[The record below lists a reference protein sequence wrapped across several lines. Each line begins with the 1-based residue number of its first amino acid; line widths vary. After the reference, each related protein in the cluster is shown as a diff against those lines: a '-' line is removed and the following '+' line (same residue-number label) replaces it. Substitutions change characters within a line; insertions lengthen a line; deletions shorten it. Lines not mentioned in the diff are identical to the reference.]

1 MKPRTGK
8 CNLPP
13 PMTRWLDVL
22 DRGFF
27 DLAFP
32 RDCAVTQEPMEDGPF
47 LHLSPAGVALL
58 PRIGDPRCLTCGHPF
73 EGILEGDRACPHC
86 LDLRP
91 AFGRAVCAFRARGPA
106 RRIVHRIKYER
117 CPFLAD
123 DLAAAAV
130 EDEVFRRHL
139 AGSVLVPVPL
149 HAARRRDRGYNQA
162 ERIAGRLADLVAGC
176 RAEALLRK
184 QHETVSQTR
193 LGRQERRQNVAG
205 AFVVAPGQS
214 VDPTTRYV
222 VIDDVLT
229 TGATLHACAIA
240 LRKAGA
246 ECVDAA
252 ALCHG

>member
-1 MKPRTGK
+1 MG
-8 CNLPP
+8 
-13 PMTRWLDVL
+13 WLADL
-22 DRGFF
+22 DRGFL
-27 DLAFP
+27 DLCFP
-32 RDCAVTQEPMEDGPF
+32 RDCAVTQATMDDEP
-47 LHLSPAGVALL
+47 LRHLSPAGIDLL
-58 PRIGDPRCLTCGHPF
+58 PRILDPRCLSCGHPF

-91 AFGRAVCAFRARGPA
+91 AFGRAVCAFRARGSA

-162 ERIAGRLADLVAGC
+162 ERIAERLASLIPGC

-193 LGRQERRQNVAG
+193 LGRQERRKNVAG
-205 AFVVAPGQS
+205 AFAVAQGRS
-214 VDPTTRYV
+214 VDPATRYV

-240 LRKAGA
+240 LRQAGA
-246 ECVDAA
+246 ELVDAA

>member
-1 MKPRTGK
+1 MG
-8 CNLPP
+8 
-13 PMTRWLDVL
+13 WLADL

-32 RDCAVTQEPMEDGPF
+32 RDCAVTQEPMDDEDRR
-47 LHLSPAGVALL
+47 HLSEAGADQLA
-58 PRIGDPRCLTCGHPF
+58 RIHDPRCLTCGHPF

-91 AFGRAVCAFRARGPA
+91 AFARAVCAFRARGPA
-106 RRIVHRIKYER
+106 RRIIHRIKYEH

-123 DLAAAAV
+123 DLAHAAMA
-130 EDEVFRRHL
+130 DDLFRRHL

-149 HAARRRDRGYNQA
+149 HAARRFDRGYNQA
-162 ERIAGRLADLVAGC
+162 ERIAVFLAKHVAGC
-176 RAEALLRK
+176 RAECLLRK
-184 QHETVSQTR
+184 QHETTSQTR
-193 LGRQERRQNVAG
+193 LGRQDRRKNVAG
-205 AFVVAPGQS
+205 AFVVAGGMS
-214 VDPTTRYV
+214 VDPDVRYV

-240 LRKAGA
+240 LKQAGA
-246 ECVDAA
+246 ATVDAA

>member
-1 MKPRTGK
+1 
-8 CNLPP
+8 
-13 PMTRWLDVL
+13 MTRWLDVL
-22 DRGFF
+22 DRGFL
-27 DLAFP
+27 DLVFP
-32 RDCAVTQEPMEDGPF
+32 RDCAVTQLPMDDEP
-47 LHLSPAGVALL
+47 LRHLSPAGVGLL

-123 DLAAAAV
+123 DLAAAAA
-130 EDEVFRRHL
+130 EDEVFCRHL
-139 AGSVLVPVPL
+139 AGSILVPVPL
-149 HAARRRDRGYNQA
+149 HEARRRDRGYNQA
-162 ERIAGRLADLVAGC
+162 ERIAGRLAALIPGC

-184 QHETVSQTR
+184 QYETVSQTR
-193 LGRQERRQNVAG
+193 LGRQERRKNVAG
-205 AFVVAPGQS
+205 AFILAPGRS
-214 VDPTTRYV
+214 VDPAARYV

-229 TGATLHACAIA
+229 TGATLHACAVA

-246 ECVDAA
+246 EGVDAA
-252 ALCHG
+252 ALAHG

>member
-1 MKPRTGK
+1 
-8 CNLPP
+8 
-13 PMTRWLDVL
+13 MTRWLDVL
-22 DRGFF
+22 DRGLC
-27 DLAFP
+27 DLIFP
-32 RDCAVTQEPMEDGPF
+32 RDCAVTQEPMEDGPRS
-47 LHLSPAGVALL
+47 HLSPAGAAQL

-106 RRIVHRIKYER
+106 RRIIHRIKYER

-130 EDEVFRRHL
+130 ADEVFRRHL

-149 HAARRRDRGYNQA
+149 HSARRRDRGYNQA
-162 ERIAGRLADLVAGC
+162 ERIAGRLASLVAGC
-176 RAEALLRK
+176 RTEALLRK
-184 QHETVSQTR
+184 RHETVSQTR
-193 LGRQERRQNVAG
+193 LGRQERRKNVAG
-205 AFVVAPGQS
+205 AFALADGMT
-214 VDPTTRYV
+214 VDPARRYV

-229 TGATLHACAIA
+229 TGATLHACAVA

>member
-1 MKPRTGK
+1 
-8 CNLPP
+8 
-13 PMTRWLDVL
+13 MTRWLDVL
-22 DRGFF
+22 DRGFL
-27 DLAFP
+27 DLVFP
-32 RDCAVTQEPMEDGPF
+32 RDCAVTQLPMEDEP
-47 LHLSPAGVALL
+47 LRHLSPAGVAEL

-91 AFGRAVCAFRARGPA
+91 AFGRAVCAFRARGAA

-123 DLAAAAV
+123 DLAAAAI

-139 AGSVLVPVPL
+139 AGSVLVAVPL
-149 HAARRRDRGYNQA
+149 HNARRRDRGYNQA
-162 ERIAGRLADLVAGC
+162 ERIAERLAALVAGC
-176 RAEALLRK
+176 RAEPLLRK

-193 LGRQERRQNVAG
+193 LGRQERRKNVAG
-205 AFVVAPGQS
+205 AFVVAEGRT
-214 VDPTTRYV
+214 VDPATRYV

-229 TGATLHACAIA
+229 TGATLHACAVA

-246 ECVDAA
+246 DCVDAA
-252 ALCHG
+252 ALAHG

>member
-1 MKPRTGK
+1 MG
-8 CNLPP
+8 
-13 PMTRWLDVL
+13 WLTDL

-27 DLAFP
+27 DLVFP
-32 RDCAVTQEPMEDGPF
+32 RDCAVTQEPMDDDAR
-47 LHLSPAGVALL
+47 LHLSAAGVALL

-106 RRIVHRIKYER
+106 RRMVHRIKYER

-149 HAARRRDRGYNQA
+149 HSARRRDRGYNQA
-162 ERIAGRLADLVAGC
+162 ERIASRLATLVAGC
-176 RAEALLRK
+176 RAETLLRK

-193 LGRQERRQNVAG
+193 LGRQERRKNVAG
-205 AFVVAPGQS
+205 AFVLADGKS
-214 VDPTTRYV
+214 VDPYVRYV

-229 TGATLHACAIA
+229 TGATLHACAVA

-252 ALCHG
+252 ALAHGGARERLGGPEAQ